1 MRIKANL
8 EDRFVPEFNGNK
20 DLPADEQIVVTLQRP
35 TTAQREGLKGYQIE
49 AGTSKIQ
56 ISFSTDKILRNHVLG
71 ITNLEDEFN
80 GAVKEIRNGVDLA
93 ASKNPALQRLVD
105 EIKAEVTRDYS
116 LSEEELGN
124 SE

>member
-1 MRIKANL
+1 MRVKANL
-8 EDRFVPEFNGNK
+8 EDRFTPEFSGNK
-20 DLPADEQIVVTLQRP
+20 NLPADEQVVVTLQRP

-56 ISFSTDKILRNHVLG
+56 ISFSTDKILRNHVVG
-71 ITNLEDEFN
+71 ITNLEDEYN
-80 GAVKEIRNGVDLA
+80 GQVKEIRTGTDLA
-93 ASKNPALQRLVD
+93 GSRNPALQRLVD